1 MKRGIAIAST
11 AALAGVLAL
20 AGCSAGSGQA
30 GSASANSAS
39 RKNPKAGKADAIKYD
54 EIELTVEEG
63 FWYDTRKPVFTFTNN
78 SDFDV
83 ITVEIEF
90 SQKEDVTE
98 EQRAAV
104 FSEFMNDDY
113 YKDDDFTEYVI
124 DAYKEELVAPGETSQ
139 EAEVALNHTGHSL
152 ENVEYFD
159 YFEPSI
165 LQIAYLGGDGKAYL
179 EYYDFKTGKYKDAS
193 SGGKDI
199 TEWSDSELAKMIP
212 EFKAPVRYVTSDSER
227 LFSFD
232 TLGVTAEDFAAYVD
246 KLKKAGFDQVK
257 YDEDDSFAAYN
268 KDGYEAEASYSD
280 LSGSMWAH
288 VDASEVQK
296 QEEPEA
302 SANGASAEVSSDFK
316 QTVDEYE
323 AFFDTYVAFMAKYK
337 EAGSPAEMMADY
349 NNYMNQYFET
359 MSAISEID
367 ASQLSEADAAY
378 LLEAQGRINLKLAT
392 AA

>member
-39 RKNPKAGKADAIKYD
+39 SKNPKAGKADAIKYD

-104 FSEFMNDDY
+104 FSDFMSDDY

-139 EAEVALNHTGHSL
+139 EAEVALNHTGRSL

-199 TEWSDSELAKMIP
+199 TERSDSELAKMIP

-246 KLKKAGFDQVK
+246 KLKEAGFDQVK
-257 YDEDDSFAAYN
+257 YDDNDSFTAYN
-268 KDGYEAEASYSD
+268 KEGYEAQASYSD
-280 LSGSMWAH
+280 LTGSMWAH

-296 QEEPEA
+296 KEEPEA
-302 SANGASAEVSSDFK
+302 PVNEASAEVSSDFK
-316 QTVDEYE
+316 QTVDDYE
-323 AFFDTYVAFMAKYK
+323 AFFDTYAAFMAKYK

-367 ASQLSEADAAY
+367 TSQLSEADAAY